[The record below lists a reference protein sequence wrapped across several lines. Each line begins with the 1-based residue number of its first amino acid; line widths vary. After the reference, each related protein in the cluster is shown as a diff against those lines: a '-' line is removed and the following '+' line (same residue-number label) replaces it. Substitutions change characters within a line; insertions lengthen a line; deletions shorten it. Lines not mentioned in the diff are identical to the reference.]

1 MKSKLQALQNY
12 CKWWEFGTISSQSEF
27 SLKTQSQN
35 DLSLS
40 FLLPFYRAV
49 STEEV
54 SFKVCNLFLSK
65 CIQDQ
70 YLIQL
75 LRNADSVSTWVA
87 AEIVT
92 CHTSKVCRCF
102 VVLLWNIYMLM
113 CIHIYQCIM
122 YDSLCRES
130 ARTLLKCAYES
141 AVNNFI
147 CFH

>member
-1 MKSKLQALQNY
+1 MSTACSFCVIIYGSLVITRESNIAPYVKNIIKPNLQALQNY
-12 CKWWEFGTISSQSEF
+12 CKWLEFGIIPSESEF
-27 SLKTQSQN
+27 SLKTQIRMTYLCL
-35 DLSLS
+35 LS
-40 FLLPFYRAV
+40 FYRAV

-92 CHTSKVCRCF
+92 CHTSKVCCCF

-113 CIHIYQCIM
+113 CIHM
-122 YDSLCRES
+122 Y
-130 ARTLLKCAYES
+130 
-141 AVNNFI
+141 
-147 CFH
+147 